1 MTNSA
6 SEDEQGRARK
16 TAEELLAEAARK
28 HAPAHRDPCIR
39 AESEDDDG
47 YDPYSDRQ
55 ETNPLFERDPGR
67 RSPERGPHRFAR
79 PSIPNIEK
87 AAAA

>member
-6 SEDEQGRARK
+6 SEDERGRARK

-47 YDPYSDRQ
+47 YDP
-55 ETNPLFERDPGR
+55 
-67 RSPERGPHRFAR
+67 
-79 PSIPNIEK
+79 
-87 AAAA
+87 

>member
-55 ETNPLFERDPGR
+55 ETNPLFERDPWAYK
-67 RSPERGPHRFAR
+67 SPIASRPHSRTA
-79 PSIPNIEK
+79 P
-87 AAAA
+87 

>member
-1 MTNSA
+1 MGTSP
-6 SEDEQGRARK
+6 SEGGQGKTRK

-55 ETNPLFERDPGR
+55 ETNPLFERDPW
-67 RSPERGPHRFAR
+67 A
-79 PSIPNIEK
+79 
-87 AAAA
+87 

>member
-28 HAPAHRDPCIR
+28 HVPAHRDPCIR

-47 YDPYSDRQ
+47 YDPYSDRPARK
-55 ETNPLFERDPGR
+55 EPLFERDPW
-67 RSPERGPHRFAR
+67 A
-79 PSIPNIEK
+79 
-87 AAAA
+87 

>member
-1 MTNSA
+1 MMNSA

-28 HAPAHRDPCIR
+28 HAPVHRDPCIR

-47 YDPYSDRQ
+47 YDPYSDRR
-55 ETNPLFERDPGR
+55 EEPFLFE
-67 RSPERGPHRFAR
+67 
-79 PSIPNIEK
+79 PNPWD
-87 AAAA
+87 

>member
-55 ETNPLFERDPGR
+55 
-67 RSPERGPHRFAR
+67 
-79 PSIPNIEK
+79 
-87 AAAA
+87 

>member
-28 HAPAHRDPCIR
+28 HVPAHRDPCIR

-47 YDPYSDRQ
+47 YDPYSDRR
-55 ETNPLFERDPGR
+55 EEPFLFE
-67 RSPERGPHRFAR
+67 
-79 PSIPNIEK
+79 PNPWD
-87 AAAA
+87 

>member
-6 SEDEQGRARK
+6 SEDEQGRTRK

-47 YDPYSDRQ
+47 YDPYSDRPPTP
-55 ETNPLFERDPGR
+55 EPLFQADPW
-67 RSPERGPHRFAR
+67 
-79 PSIPNIEK
+79 N
-87 AAAA
+87 

>member
-47 YDPYSDRQ
+47 YDPYSPNRKPPPIH
-55 ETNPLFERDPGR
+55 E
-67 RSPERGPHRFAR
+67 PHHK
-79 PSIPNIEK
+79 K

>member
-16 TAEELLAEAARK
+16 TAEELLA
-28 HAPAHRDPCIR
+28 AHRDPCIR

-55 ETNPLFERDPGR
+55 ETNPLFERDPW
-67 RSPERGPHRFAR
+67 A
-79 PSIPNIEK
+79 
-87 AAAA
+87 

>member
-1 MTNSA
+1 MANSA
-6 SEDEQGRARK
+6 SEDERGKTRK

-47 YDPYSDRQ
+47 YDPYSDRR
-55 ETNPLFERDPGR
+55 EKNPLFERDPW
-67 RSPERGPHRFAR
+67 A
-79 PSIPNIEK
+79 
-87 AAAA
+87 

>member
-1 MTNSA
+1 MMNSA

-28 HAPAHRDPCIR
+28 HVPAHRDPCIR

-47 YDPYSDRQ
+47 YDPFSDRPPAP
-55 ETNPLFERDPGR
+55 EPLFQENPWD
-67 RSPERGPHRFAR
+67 
-79 PSIPNIEK
+79 
-87 AAAA
+87 